1 MALNN
6 VGTTPG
12 FNPLG
17 GGRAG
22 FQAQTGL
29 APPNMQGIGGAIAAR
44 NTSGLPLRQ
53 QNFLPN
59 QPQANG
65 APQAVQ
71 NQGQVSAPVSQQ
83 VPAQSLMQPPQ
94 PQPAFG
100 LSGAEQALQAG
111 ATAGVGAVGQGQ
123 QSALGTLLA
132 GNQFAQNQLQQGGQ
146 VAQGQL
152 QQGVNALG
160 GDFSAQAQQVDPNTG
175 QPLFQQAAG
184 GVNQFTGAGVSA
196 QQRQA
201 ALTGAFGPEAQQQAF
216 ATFTESPGQAFLREQ
231 GLRQVANAASATGGL
246 VGGNVLSELQRQG
259 QGLAQQDFA
268 NQFNRLG
275 SLSSQGL
282 QAAGQA
288 GQFLSQAGQ
297 QQAQLAAQNAQLGTQ
312 ANLASAGNRLSARQG
327 QANLFGQG
335 AGIGASLAGQ
345 GANIGSNLAGQGAGI
360 QFGAGQNV
368 ANILGGAGQNI
379 ADARFQTGRDLASQ
393 IGQSTS
399 ALSNLAD
406 RQGSGLADIIGA
418 GGSNLANLISNSGQL
433 DAAQQTQLAQILAN
447 LETGSGTQLSNITL
461 GQGANASQAALAQGA
476 NQQQLLGNLAGVFG
490 SVQGGSRPIFEP

>member
-275 SLSSQGL
+275 QLTAQGQ

-297 QQAQLAAQNAQLGTQ
+297 QQGNLAAQNAQLGTQ
-312 ANLASAGNRLSARQG
+312 ANLAGASNRLSAAQQNAQLGTQTNLSNAANALNAAQAQAGFQNQQG
-327 QANLFGQG
+327 VNIGNLFQG
-335 AGIGASLAGQ
+335 T
-345 GANIGSNLAGQGAGI
+345 
-360 QFGAGQNV
+360 
-368 ANILGGAGQNI
+368 GQNI
-379 ADARFQTGRDLASQ
+379 AQNRFQAGRDIASQ
-393 IGQSTS
+393 IGQTTS
-399 ALSNLAD
+399 GLSNLANQ
-406 RQGSGLADIIGA
+406 QGSGLSDLIGSGA
-418 GGSNLANLISNSGQL
+418 GNIANLLSGSGQFNSQQQAQMAQLLANISTG
-433 DAAQQTQLAQILAN
+433 
-447 LETGSGTQLSNITL
+447 TGSQLSGIQL
-461 GQGANASQAALAQGA
+461 QQGQNQANTALQQGQNAQ
-476 NQQQLLGNLAGVFG
+476 NLVGNLASAAGVFAG
-490 SVQGGSRPIFEP
+490 QQTPPPQSSALTGIN